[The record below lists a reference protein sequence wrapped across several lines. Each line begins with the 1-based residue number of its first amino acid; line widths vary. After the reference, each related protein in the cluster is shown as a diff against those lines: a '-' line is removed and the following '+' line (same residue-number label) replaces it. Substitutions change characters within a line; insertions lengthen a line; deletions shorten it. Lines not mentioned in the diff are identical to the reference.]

1 LQQRTSASKYAA
13 KFQEYLS
20 VTKWDDAALMTMFC
34 RGLKENVK
42 DELMHDGRA
51 ITDLEDLIEVAINLN
66 DKLYE

>member
-13 KFQEYLS
+13 KFQEYSS
-20 VTKWDDAALMTMFC
+20 VTKWDNAALMTMFH

-42 DELMHDGRA
+42 DELMCNRQA
-51 ITDLEDLIEVAINLN
+51 ITDLEDLIKAAIDLN